1 MTLPHGLRYLILSG
15 ALAYN
20 VVASAQPRPGDYP
33 NRPIRVIVAQA
44 AGSGFDLLTRIV
56 ARKLSDALGQQV
68 IVENRPG
75 ANGIIGLEGAAK
87 AKPDG
92 YTFAMGWPGSIILN
106 LYIYKSLP

>member
-1 MTLPHGLRYLILSG
+1 
-15 ALAYN
+15 
-20 VVASAQPRPGDYP
+20 
-33 NRPIRVIVAQA
+33 VIVAQA
-44 AGSGFDLLTRIV
+44 AGSGVDLLTRIV